1 MKSYDLKAYEA
12 QAYSTGKQRKRQ
24 PVIGVTANH
33 EGRDAT
39 LRERYYEQVVSAG
52 GTPVIIPPVADSGV
66 IMRTL
71 DSIDALL
78 LTGGGDIN
86 PLWCGEEPSPRL
98 HSINA
103 RRDLP
108 ELLITRLAANRQMPV
123 LGICR
128 GMQTLTL
135 ALGGT
140 VEQDISQRAGL
151 IKHSQD
157 ADRPE
162 PTHSVSIEA
171 GAALHDIF
179 HEDTIYVNSFH
190 HQAVS
195 SPGKELRIVAT
206 APDGTPEAV
215 ESSCHKSLLG
225 VQWHPEWMG
234 EDGLPLFRWLV
245 DEARLYADARA
256 AHAKAII
263 LDSHCDTPM
272 FFPQGADFT
281 RRDSR
286 ILVDVCKMDD
296 GGQDV
301 ATLAA
306 YIPQPVDGETFADIA
321 PTSANSPRE
330 YADMIFDRIESLCSQ
345 RPDRVAIARSVADIE
360 RNKAE
365 GRKSVMLA
373 IENALAIESDLD
385 NIDRFADRGVVYIT
399 LCHNGDNLVCDS
411 ARKSLAT
418 HGGVSGFGS
427 QVIERMNRCGVMVD
441 LSHAAES
448 SFYDAIDISRAP
460 VVCSHSCCK
469 AICDVPRN
477 LTDDQL
483 LAIARKDGVAQITLY
498 SGFLS
503 TAGNADIIDAIN
515 HIDHA
520 VAVMG
525 IDHVGIGTDFDGDG
539 GVPGAADSSEV
550 INITKQLLRRR
561 YSPEEIAMIWGGNW
575 LRVMEHVRQSAV

>member
-1 MKSYDLKAYEA
+1 MKSYDLKAYETE
-12 QAYSTGKQRKRQ
+12 AYNAGKPLRRQ
-24 PVIGVTANH
+24 PVIGITANH
-33 EGRDAT
+33 EGCDAT
-39 LRERYYEQVVSAG
+39 LRDRYYEQVVSAG
-52 GTPVIIPPVADSGV
+52 GTPLIIPPVADSGV
-66 IMRTL
+66 ITRTL

-86 PLWCGEEPSPRL
+86 PLWCGEEPLPGL

-128 GMQTLTL
+128 GLQTMTL

-140 VEQDISQRAGL
+140 VAQDISQKDGVL
-151 IKHSQD
+151 KHSQD
-157 ADRPE
+157 ADRAE

-171 GAALHDIF
+171 DTMLHGIF
-179 HEDTIYVNSFH
+179 NEDTILVNSFH

-195 SPGKELRIVAT
+195 SAGNGLRVAAT
-206 APDGTPEAV
+206 APDGTIEAV
-215 ESSCHKSLLG
+215 ESNCHKSLLG

-234 EDGLPLFRWLV
+234 EDGQPLFRWLV
-245 DEARLYADARA
+245 SEARLYAEARA
-256 AHAKAII
+256 IHAKSIV

-281 RRDSR
+281 RRDDR
-286 ILVDVCKMDD
+286 ILVDVCKMGDS
-296 GGQDV
+296 GQDV

-306 YIPQPVDGETFADIA
+306 YIPQPAGGETFADVA
-321 PTSANSPRE
+321 PIDTCSPRE
-330 YADMIFDRIESLCSQ
+330 YADIIFDKIESLCAS

-441 LSHAAES
+441 LSHAGEK
-448 SFYDAIDISRAP
+448 SFHDALEISRAP

-483 LAIARKDGVAQITLY
+483 RAIARKDGVVQITLY
-498 SGFLS
+498 EGFLS
-503 TAGNADIIDAIN
+503 SAGNACVIDAIN

-525 IDHVGIGTDFDGDG
+525 VDHVGIGTDFDGDG
-539 GVPGAADSSEV
+539 GVPGAAHSGELL
-550 INITKQLLRRR
+550 NITKQLLRRR

-575 LRVMEHVRQSAV
+575 LRVMEHVRQGAA

>member
-1 MKSYDLKAYEA
+1 MKSYNLKAYETE
-12 QAYSTGKQRKRQ
+12 AYEAMGDQPRQ
-24 PVIGVTANH
+24 PVVGITANY
-33 EGRDAT
+33 EGIDAT
-39 LRERYYEQVVSAG
+39 LREPYYQQIVDAG
-52 GTPVIIPPVADSGV
+52 AVPLIIPPVADSSV

-71 DSIDALL
+71 DNIDALL
-78 LTGGGDIN
+78 LTGGGDFN
-86 PLWCGEEPSPRL
+86 PLWSGEEPSPRL
-98 HSINA
+98 HSINS

-108 ELLITRLAANRQMPV
+108 ELLITRLAANRQMPM

-128 GMQTLTL
+128 GIQTIAL

-140 VEQDISQRAGL
+140 VAQDISQRDGV

-157 ADRPE
+157 ADRQE

-171 GAALHDIF
+171 DSMLHDIF
-179 HEDTIYVNSFH
+179 REDTIYVNSFH
-190 HQAVS
+190 HQAVDTT
-195 SPGKELRIVAT
+195 GKELRIVAT
-206 APDGTPEAV
+206 APDGVVEAI
-215 ESSCHKSLLG
+215 ESSCHKSILG
-225 VQWHPEWMG
+225 VQWHPEWLA
-234 EDGLPLFRWLV
+234 EDGLPLFKWLAE
-245 DEARLYADARA
+245 EARLYAEARKIH
-256 AHAKAII
+256 AHSII

-281 RRDSR
+281 RRDDK
-286 ILVDVCKMDD
+286 ILVDVCKMSD

-306 YIPQPVDGETFADIA
+306 YIPQPVGNQTFADVA
-321 PTSANSPRE
+321 PIEVSSPRE
-330 YADMIFDRIESLCSQ
+330 YADTIFDKIEQLCSLH
-345 RPDRVAIARSVADIE
+345 PDKVAIARSVADIE

-365 GRKSVMLA
+365 GRRSVMLA

-385 NIDRFADRGVVYIT
+385 NIDRFADRGITYIT

-411 ARKSLAT
+411 ARKSIAT
-418 HGGVSGFGS
+418 HGGVSDFGR

-441 LSHAAES
+441 LSHAGEK
-448 SFYDAIDISRAP
+448 SFYDALDISSAP
-460 VVCSHSCCK
+460 VVCSHSCCRSL
-469 AICDVPRN
+469 CDVARN

-483 LAIARKDGVAQITLY
+483 RAIAQKDGVAQMTLY
-498 SGFLS
+498 HGFLS
-503 TAGNADIIDAIN
+503 TADNADIIDAIN

-539 GVPGAADSSEV
+539 GVPGVANSSEL

-561 YSPEEIAMIWGGNW
+561 YTAEEIEMIWGGNW
-575 LRVMEHVRQSAV
+575 LRTMEHVRQGA